1 MLRLAVF
8 LACFVVVIAGDFL
21 RAEQPAAEP
30 SNARRPASD
39 ADLRRWLENMLV
51 DHGFTADE
59 AAAAT
64 GLSAEEIVAAGKRF
78 GLEQPVRPA
87 RQAGDPLRVLP
98 YPGGRHP
105 RLGFLDGAVRPQR
118 ETKFS
123 VFAPWEGGGYAVV
136 DLPEAIWRDGAGG
149 QPDLLYLAHTH
160 VPTLWSKQGIALE
173 RLEWKAGESK
183 TLEVERTLPN
193 GVAFGAKVVPEATG
207 VRMELWLTNGSGKP
221 LAGLRVQNCVMLGHL
236 TGFAKQTNDNK
247 VFRAPY
253 VACRNEAGDRWI
265 ITAWEHCGSAW
276 GNAPCPCLHSD
287 PEFPPFVD
295 GQRDTHRLRGWLS
308 FYEGTDL
315 DGELARI
322 EASGWRK

>member
-1 MLRLAVF
+1 MLRLGVF

-30 SNARRPASD
+30 ANARRPASD
-39 ADLRRWLENMLV
+39 ADLRSWLENMLV
-51 DHGFTADE
+51 AHRFSSAE

-64 GLSAEEIVAAGKRF
+64 GLTEVEVEAAAKRL
-78 GLEQPVRPA
+78 GIAGAAVRQ

-136 DLPEAIWRDGAGG
+136 DLPEAIWHDAAGG
-149 QPDLLYLAHTH
+149 QPELLYLAHTH
-160 VPTLWSKQGIALE
+160 VPTLWSKQSLELE
-173 RLEWKAGESK
+173 RLEWKTSEEGA
-183 TLEVERTLPN
+183 LEIERTLPN
-193 GVAFGAKVVPEATG
+193 GVAFGAKAIPEQDA

-221 LAGLRVQNCVMLGHL
+221 LAGLRVQNCVMLGYL
-236 TGFAKQTNDNK
+236 TGFAAQTNDNK

-253 VACRNEAGDRWI
+253 VACRNEAGNRWI
-265 ITAWEHCGSAW
+265 ITAWEHCGRAW

-287 PEFPPFVD
+287 PEIPAFTD
-295 GQRDTHRLRGWLS
+295 GQRDTHRLHGWLS